1 MTHPPS
7 DIKAHHQARE
17 LELVYA
23 DGHSHRLAYELLRVF
38 SPSAEVR
45 GHGPDERKL
54 QTGKKY
60 IGISDIELVGNYAVR
75 IVFDDG
81 HDTGIYTWELLADL
95 GEHQDDYWQQYLS
108 ELKIANASRLPAI
121 PVGRWSPGALSPK

>member
-23 DGHSHRLAYELLRVF
+23 GGESHRLAYELLRVF

-45 GHGPDERKL
+45 GHGRDERKL

-60 IGISDIELVGNYAVR
+60 IGINDIELVGNYAVR

-95 GEHQDDYWQQYLS
+95 AEHQDDYWQQYLS

-121 PVGRWSPGALSPK
+121 PVGQWSPGAH